1 VARKVFIL
9 PWWEVVAMAHFST
22 LLGRPVCDAAGQTVG
37 KLVDL
42 VVPADT
48 DYPAIQAL
56 VAQPRRGE
64 RVLLPWS
71 DVAAMEDDRVR
82 LARPREQVDAYTPA
96 DHDLFLARQVLDRQI
111 IDIHGRRVVRVN
123 DLELAPADGSL
134 RLMGVD
140 VDGTSLL
147 RRLGFERP
155 VAAMA
160 RALRVELPHQTIDWC
175 DIDPVESGPSGV
187 RLRVPAE
194 DLAHMHPADIAEI
207 INALDQRHGEAVLA
221 EVDAE
226 TAAEAMEEI
235 DPELQ
240 VQLLEAM
247 DDERAADILEEMDP
261 DDAADLLGDMAPERA
276 TALLAAME
284 PDEAADVRELLAYP
298 EDTAGGIMTNEYA
311 TVPPD
316 MTAHEAIAYLRQE
329 AEALDEVYYVYV
341 VDAEEHLLGVFTL
354 RDLIV
359 AAPDAPVAS
368 FAQAAEVRVQV
379 YDPQEH
385 VARVIAKYNL
395 LAVPVVDD
403 EDRLQGIVTVDDA
416 IDIILPVAWKKRLPR
431 IFH

>member
-1 VARKVFIL
+1 
-9 PWWEVVAMAHFST
+9 MAHFST

-64 RVLLPWS
+64 RMVLPWS
-71 DVAAMEDDRVR
+71 DVAEMDGGQVR
-82 LARPREQVDAYTPA
+82 LARAREQVDEYTPT

-123 DLELAPADGSL
+123 DLELLPSDGSL

-140 VDGTSLL
+140 VDPTSLV

-155 VAAMA
+155 VQAVA

-175 DIDPVESGPSGV
+175 DIDPVESGQSGM

-194 DLAHMHPADIAEI
+194 DLARLHPADIAEI
-207 INALDQRHGEAVLA
+207 VNSLDQRHGEAVLA
-221 EVDAE
+221 DVDAE

-247 DDERAADILEEMDP
+247 DDARAADILEEMDP
-261 DDAADLLGDMAPERA
+261 DDAADLLGDMTPERA

-298 EDTAGGIMTNEYA
+298 EDTAGGIMTNECA
-311 TVPPD
+311 TVPPE
-316 MTAHEAIAYLRQE
+316 MTAQQAIAYLRRE

-341 VDAEEHLLGVFTL
+341 VDAEKHLLGVFTL

-368 FAQAAEVRVQV
+368 FAQPAEVRVQL
-379 YDPQEH
+379 YEPQEH

-395 LAVPVVDD
+395 LAVPVVDA
-403 EDRLQGIVTVDDA
+403 ENRLHGIVTVDDA

>member
-1 VARKVFIL
+1 
-9 PWWEVVAMAHFST
+9 MAHFST
-22 LLGRPVCDAAGQTVG
+22 LLGRPVCDAAGQPVG

-42 VVPADT
+42 IVPADT

-64 RVLLPWS
+64 RVVLPWS
-71 DVAAMEDDRVR
+71 EVAEVKDGSVR
-82 LARPREQVDAYTPA
+82 LAAPRDQLDAYTPA
-96 DHDLFLARQVLDRQI
+96 DPDLFLARQVLDRQI

-140 VDGTSLL
+140 VDATSLL
-147 RRLGFERP
+147 RRLGVERP
-155 VAAMA
+155 VEALA
-160 RALRVELPHQTIDWC
+160 RALRVELPHHTIDWC

-226 TAAEAMEEI
+226 TAGEAMEEV

-261 DDAADLLGDMAPERA
+261 DDAADLLGEMAPERA
-276 TALLAAME
+276 SALLAAME

-298 EDTAGGIMTNEYA
+298 ENTAGGIMTNEYA
-311 TVPPD
+311 TVPPN
-316 MTAHEAIAYLRQE
+316 MTAQEAIAYLRHE
-329 AEALDEVYYVYV
+329 AGALDEIYYVYV

-354 RDLIV
+354 
-359 AAPDAPVAS
+359 
-368 FAQAAEVRVQV
+368 
-379 YDPQEH
+379 
-385 VARVIAKYNL
+385 
-395 LAVPVVDD
+395 
-403 EDRLQGIVTVDDA
+403 
-416 IDIILPVAWKKRLPR
+416 
-431 IFH
+431 